1 MSDELDEYLATWQA
15 PAVPDRTVQRI
26 ASLFEDDTLPGP
38 LVGPG
43 RRVLV
48 LPPAYAVAV
57 ATVVLIMAPG
67 LGDAPSLLRHDV
79 RVTRALVE
87 VPGVPASAQSTA
99 TAVSTIDLEGFELV
113 ARPHIQVNRRRP

>member
-1 MSDELDEYLATWQA
+1 MNDELDEYLASWQA

-26 ASLFEDDTLPGP
+26 ASLLEDDTLPGP

-48 LPPAYAVAV
+48 LPLAYAAAV
-57 ATVVLIMAPG
+57 ATVVLITAPG
-67 LGDAPSLLRHDV
+67 LSDAPSLLRHDV
-79 RVTRALVE
+79 RVTPALVE

-99 TAVSTIDLEGFELV
+99 TAVSAIDLDGFELV
-113 ARPHIQVNRRRP
+113 AHPRMRVNRRMP